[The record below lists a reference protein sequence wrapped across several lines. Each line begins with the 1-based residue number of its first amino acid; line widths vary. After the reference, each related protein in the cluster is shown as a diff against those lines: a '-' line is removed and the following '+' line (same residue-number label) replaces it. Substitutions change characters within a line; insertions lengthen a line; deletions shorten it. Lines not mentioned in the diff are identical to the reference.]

1 MDRESV
7 GTYVLLLRNCK
18 DDKKPEPEK
27 YALRKES
34 GDKYKLSE
42 LQTISNKNKNK
53 NKNKLRNGGAA

>member
-1 MDRESV
+1 MI
-7 GTYVLLLRNCK
+7 
-18 DDKKPEPEK
+18 KKPEPEK

-53 NKNKLRNGGAA
+53 NMRLDRSHAGDKLPMPIIIYCVDTD